1 MRGRGRVVLLVVAS
15 LVVVLVSV
23 VAFVVARN
31 QFVRESTEEPTA
43 GADRAAVLAGPHVTF
58 RNAARDSNYG
68 ALAAVSLDNPAGPR
82 AYFDVLCERQYS
94 NRNGGVCLNSDRGV
108 VTTYAILE
116 LDPNLQ
122 QVRDTP
128 LTGTPSRTRLSADAT
143 TLATTTFVT
152 GHSYADT
159 AFSTETIIRRDGES
173 LGNLE
178 EWTAIVDGRPMLAAS
193 RNFWGVTFADDGDTF
208 YATGAITPTTWLMKG
223 SISERTLTSLRT
235 DAECPS
241 LSPDGTKLGYKKR
254 LGNQTPGAWRFA
266 VLDLKTNEETIL
278 AETRDVDDQ
287 LEWLDDNHVLYQMPR
302 SGNDATVTDIWVV
315 PADGTG
321 EPEVFIPEAS
331 SPAVVR

>member
-1 MRGRGRVVLLVVAS
+1 
-15 LVVVLVSV
+15 
-23 VAFVVARN
+23 
-31 QFVRESTEEPTA
+31 
-43 GADRAAVLAGPHVTF
+43 
-58 RNAARDSNYG
+58 
-68 ALAAVSLDNPAGPR
+68 
-82 AYFDVLCERQYS
+82 
-94 NRNGGVCLNSDRGV
+94 
-108 VTTYAILE
+108 
-116 LDPNLQ
+116 
-122 QVRDTP
+122 
-128 LTGTPSRTRLSADAT
+128 
-143 TLATTTFVT
+143 
-152 GHSYADT
+152 
-159 AFSTETIIRRDGES
+159 
-173 LGNLE
+173 
-178 EWTAIVDGRPMLAAS
+178 
-193 RNFWGVTFADDGDTF
+193 
-208 YATGAITPTTWLMKG
+208 MKG